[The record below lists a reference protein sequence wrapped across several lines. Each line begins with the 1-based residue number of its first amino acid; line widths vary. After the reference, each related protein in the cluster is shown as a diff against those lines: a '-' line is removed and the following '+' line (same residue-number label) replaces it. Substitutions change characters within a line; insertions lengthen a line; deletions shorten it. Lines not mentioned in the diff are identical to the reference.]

1 MSSCQGASSG
11 RRDAVLE
18 IGTEEMPARL
28 FPELLSTITEIADRL
43 LKEER
48 VDYSSVKAYATPRR
62 LVLYIKDVAPFGSPL
77 VREVRGPTYG
87 VAFDSNREPTR
98 AAIGFARA
106 QGVDVSDLV
115 VKEEAKG
122 KFVYA
127 VLRIPGS
134 EAADALKN
142 VCTRLVGSLSFERAM
157 RWGDGGFRFTR
168 PIRWILALYGSC
180 VIDVEINGMKGN
192 RFTSGHR
199 FLTSGMIE
207 VPRAE
212 DYFDVLEKAFC
223 IVGQDKRKAVVE
235 KGIKDLAEE
244 AGGQIVEDER
254 LLTELTYL
262 AEHPAPLI
270 GRFDPK
276 LLSLPKEVIITSMKV
291 HQRFFPVQNAKG
303 DLLPV
308 FAAVRDGLAA
318 HVDSVRKGYERV
330 LSARLKDA
338 KFFYEE
344 DTKLKLESYVEGL
357 KGIVFHESLGS
368 VHDKTCRTIAL
379 GEALADR
386 LEYDEDAKAKIRRAA
401 LLSKADLVTNMV
413 REFPELQGVI
423 GRRYALISGESE
435 DIARAIFE
443 HYLPRFRGDLL
454 PESPPGI
461 ILALA
466 DKIDTVAGFF
476 GIGIMPSGSE
486 DPYAL
491 RRNILGIVSILNE
504 REVHLP
510 LSWLVSKA
518 VTLLETQ
525 GVLQRS
531 SKETIDDILDA
542 VGQRIRS
549 SLIDRGIRYDL
560 VDAAMA
566 VGFDDVPDAY
576 KRAAA
581 LEEASVTREFAL
593 ACTGYIRASRLAG
606 NADHGDVDPALLSEP
621 AEIRLFDALSKSEE
635 SIRVMLMEKDY
646 SGVLKALS
654 ELAEPIDVFFTDVLV
669 MAEDENVR
677 QNRLALLA
685 RIASLARQV
694 ADLNRVVEK
703 EV

>member
-1 MSSCQGASSG
+1 
-11 RRDAVLE
+11 
-18 IGTEEMPARL
+18 
-28 FPELLSTITEIADRL
+28 
-43 LKEER
+43 
-48 VDYSSVKAYATPRR
+48 
-62 LVLYIKDVAPFGSPL
+62 
-77 VREVRGPTYG
+77 
-87 VAFDSNREPTR
+87 
-98 AAIGFARA
+98 
-106 QGVDVSDLV
+106 
-115 VKEEAKG
+115 
-122 KFVYA
+122 
-127 VLRIPGS
+127 
-134 EAADALKN
+134 
-142 VCTRLVGSLSFERAM
+142 
-157 RWGDGGFRFTR
+157 
-168 PIRWILALYGSC
+168 
-180 VIDVEINGMKGN
+180 
-192 RFTSGHR
+192 
-199 FLTSGMIE
+199 
-207 VPRAE
+207 
-212 DYFDVLEKAFC
+212 
-223 IVGQDKRKAVVE
+223 
-235 KGIKDLAEE
+235 
-244 AGGQIVEDER
+244 
-254 LLTELTYL
+254 
-262 AEHPAPLI
+262 
-270 GRFDPK
+270 
-276 LLSLPKEVIITSMKV
+276 
-291 HQRFFPVQNAKG
+291 
-303 DLLPV
+303 
-308 FAAVRDGLAA
+308 
-318 HVDSVRKGYERV
+318 
-330 LSARLKDA
+330 
-338 KFFYEE
+338 
-344 DTKLKLESYVEGL
+344 
-357 KGIVFHESLGS
+357 
-368 VHDKTCRTIAL
+368 
-379 GEALADR
+379 
-386 LEYDEDAKAKIRRAA
+386 
-401 LLSKADLVTNMV
+401 
-413 REFPELQGVI
+413 VI